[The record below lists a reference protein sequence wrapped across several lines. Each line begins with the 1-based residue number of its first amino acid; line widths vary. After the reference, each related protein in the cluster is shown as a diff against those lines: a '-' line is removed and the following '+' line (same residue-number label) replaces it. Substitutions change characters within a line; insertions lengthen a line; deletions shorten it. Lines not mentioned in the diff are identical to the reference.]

1 MSPVVV
7 VVGRVGGWVGEGCV
21 QCVKD
26 RTAQKDTEKTSLD
39 HSANMSTEIKL
50 VYYFQRGKKI
60 TKQKSSHILH

>member
-1 MSPVVV
+1 MGAYLVVV
-7 VVGRVGGWVGEGCV
+7 LVGEEGVCV
-21 QCVKD
+21 SVRVCRVLKI
-26 RTAQKDTEKTSLD
+26 TQKRRLWD